1 VTRRRETQEVVVA
14 GSGSVVDRLM
24 VDDLVDQYRLLVFP
38 TLLGKGRRPF
48 DAVSAPVELEL
59 VSIEDAG
66 GGAIR
71 QVHNR
76 RRSA

>member
-1 VTRRRETQEVVVA
+1 
-14 GSGSVVDRLM
+14 M

-38 TLLGKGRRPF
+38 TLLGKGHRPF